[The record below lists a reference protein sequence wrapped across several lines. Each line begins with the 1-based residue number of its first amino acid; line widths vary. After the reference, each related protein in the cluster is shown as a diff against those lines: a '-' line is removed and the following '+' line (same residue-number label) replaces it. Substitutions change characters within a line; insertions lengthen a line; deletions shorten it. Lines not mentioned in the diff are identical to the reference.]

1 MRTRK
6 TAALPTASLSSALH
20 RLGQKVLGY
29 IDLFVRTIC
38 IILGLVVSGWV
49 KFIDET
55 TPAAATNHGHT
66 AATQL
71 STARTLTPLPGLAAQ
86 PAYTSQPPLF
96 R

>member
-6 TAALPTASLSSALH
+6 AELNRAPLI
-20 RLGQKVLGY
+20 RLGHAILGY

-38 IILGLVVSGWV
+38 IILGIVVSGWV

-55 TPAAATNHGHT
+55 PT
-66 AATQL
+66 AASKHGISATQG
-71 STARTLTPLPGLAAQ
+71 STAYSLSPLPITAAQ
-86 PAYTSQPPLF
+86 PIYTGQPPLF

>member
-6 TAALPTASLSSALH
+6 AELNRAPLI
-20 RLGQKVLGY
+20 RLGQAILGY

-55 TPAAATNHGHT
+55 PPAAASKHGI
-66 AATQL
+66 AAPQGNAAYSL
-71 STARTLTPLPGLAAQ
+71 SPLPITAAQ
-86 PAYTSQPPLF
+86 PIYTVQPPLF

>member
-6 TAALPTASLSSALH
+6 TAVSSSAMT
-20 RLGQKVLGY
+20 RLGQSVLNY

-49 KFIDET
+49 KFIDEIT
-55 TPAAATNHGHT
+55 PPAAPTRVSMTSPHWSPSR
-66 AATQL
+66 QL
-71 STARTLTPLPGLAAQ
+71 APLPGVPTTAAQ
-86 PAYTSQPPLF
+86 PTYTSQPPLY

>member
-6 TAALPTASLSSALH
+6 AVAVPASSLSGALS

-55 TPAAATNHGHT
+55 PTATANQSGMT
-66 AATQL
+66 A
-71 STARTLTPLPGLAAQ
+71 SNISMSRPSSPLPGIPLTAQ
-86 PAYTSQPPLF
+86 PGQQPML

>member
-6 TAALPTASLSSALH
+6 SVTAASPIR
-20 RLGQKVLGY
+20 RLVLTILGY

-55 TPAAATNHGHT
+55 PPAAATNHGG
-66 AATQL
+66 L
-71 STARTLTPLPGLAAQ
+71 SAPQASSARALVPLPITAAQ
-86 PAYTSQPPLF
+86 PTYTGQPPLF

>member
-6 TAALPTASLSSALH
+6 AELNRAPLI
-20 RLGQKVLGY
+20 RLGHAILGY

-55 TPAAATNHGHT
+55 PTAATNHGSGSS
-66 AATQL
+66 AQASSSRQL
-71 STARTLTPLPGLAAQ
+71 APLPFTAAQ
-86 PAYTSQPPLF
+86 PMSPSHPPLF